1 MGPKGRNVVIDQPFG
16 APKIT
21 KDGVTVAK
29 AVEFSD
35 KFENMGAQL
44 VRSVAN
50 NTNDQ
55 AGDGTTSATV
65 LARAL
70 YVESCKS
77 VAAGMNPMDIRRGIL
92 RAVDR
97 VIEELDT
104 MSQKIQDPEKI
115 AQVAT
120 ISANSDHQIGS
131 MISNAMEKVG
141 AEGVITVSDG
151 QTLDDELEVVEGMRF
166 DRGYI
171 SPYFMTD
178 NKAQI
183 CEFEKPLI
191 LLVEKKSVAYN
202 PL

>member
-1 MGPKGRNVVIDQPFG
+1 M
-16 APKIT
+16 
-21 KDGVTVAK
+21 
-29 AVEFSD
+29 
-35 KFENMGAQL
+35 
-44 VRSVAN
+44 
-50 NTNDQ
+50 
-55 AGDGTTSATV
+55 
-65 LARAL
+65 
-70 YVESCKS
+70 
-77 VAAGMNPMDIRRGIL
+77 AAGMNPMDVRRGIL

-104 MSQKIQDPEKI
+104 MSQKIADPEKI

-178 NKAQI
+178 NKTQI

-191 LLVEKKSVAYN
+191 LLVEKKVSSLQSIVSLLESCMRDQRSLIIIAEDVEGEA
-202 PL
+202 LATLGCKQIERRHQSMRGEGTRLR